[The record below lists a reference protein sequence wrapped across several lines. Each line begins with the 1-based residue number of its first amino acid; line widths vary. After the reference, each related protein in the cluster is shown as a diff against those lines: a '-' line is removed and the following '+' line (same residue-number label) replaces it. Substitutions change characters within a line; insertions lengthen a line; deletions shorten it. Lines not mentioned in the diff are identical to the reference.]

1 MKPLKTL
8 FAGSMLA
15 AALSTLPLHQSGCGK
30 KTLEVGGAYY
40 PSTNNAPD
48 IVRFQADTAF
58 LLAYN
63 AIDFVFNQELN
74 NRALLARVS
83 PKITPAIDAIRPAAL
98 DVRNRYL
105 AASDAYAANPSPVGL
120 STMQSLITEIGKIA
134 ASAQAALQR

>member
-1 MKPLKTL
+1 MKRTQTL
-8 FAGSMLA
+8 FAGLMLA
-15 AALSTLPLHQSGCGK
+15 AALFTLPLHQSGCGK

-63 AIDFVFNQELN
+63 AIDFVFTQELN

-105 AASDAYAANPSPVGL
+105 VASDAYAANPSPTGL
-120 STMQSLITEIGKIA
+120 TTMQNLITEIGKLA
-134 ASAQAALQR
+134 DSAKVAIQK